1 MGPPRWNMM
10 RVPPC
15 RSFSCSHDIDTI
27 SNVIKSPPPS
37 ARSWPPAIDAQA
49 LGPIEQARMKAE
61 DNKRIQERMALQA
74 IIAQMP
80 AGPDSTSTE
89 ESMASK
95 KSQVIGKMATKT
107 PPQKPTPAAH
117 KPMPSAKRSSP
128 APEQTGPPP
137 RKQGQHLKHQD
148 PAAAKHQPELAAAKA
163 KSTMWIAQTQR
174 VLLQQTPKHPAPV
187 PSHPIQPAGYPAS
200 KSRMHTAALE
210 PKEEETAPG
219 QPKVHGATMGHH
231 HLKNVC

>member
-1 MGPPRWNMM
+1 MADGATKMEYDEGATMQVKHSPAAT
-10 RVPPC
+10 
-15 RSFSCSHDIDTI
+15 DIDTI

-95 KSQVIGKMATKT
+95 K
-107 PPQKPTPAAH
+107 KPSDWKNGNKNTITEAN
-117 KPMPSAKRSSP
+117 PS
-128 APEQTGPPP
+128 
-137 RKQGQHLKHQD
+137 
-148 PAAAKHQPELAAAKA
+148 
-163 KSTMWIAQTQR
+163 ST
-174 VLLQQTPKHPAPV
+174 
-187 PSHPIQPAGYPAS
+187 
-200 KSRMHTAALE
+200 
-210 PKEEETAPG
+210 
-219 QPKVHGATMGHH
+219 
-231 HLKNVC
+231 

>member
-1 MGPPRWNMM
+1 MHFPKKSTINTYDIARHIIYHKKGTIYITLTSSLATQPLPWQMGPPRWNMM

-95 KSQVIGKMATKT
+95 K
-107 PPQKPTPAAH
+107 KPSDWKNGNKNTTTEAN
-117 KPMPSAKRSSP
+117 PS
-128 APEQTGPPP
+128 
-137 RKQGQHLKHQD
+137 
-148 PAAAKHQPELAAAKA
+148 
-163 KSTMWIAQTQR
+163 ST
-174 VLLQQTPKHPAPV
+174 
-187 PSHPIQPAGYPAS
+187 
-200 KSRMHTAALE
+200 
-210 PKEEETAPG
+210 
-219 QPKVHGATMGHH
+219 
-231 HLKNVC
+231 